1 MLRKLVLVILFLLS
15 MGAIFS
21 KEASSKQIKI
31 SIQED
36 GVSVA
41 NQKLNPSLK
50 IEDYEPIFG
59 TYDVKENR
67 EDGVYYT
74 WDKLGIKVRED
85 RNTLTINQLSIYLVV
100 SRASDTKKPFS
111 GVVNVFGKDI
121 NAKVTPAKFANDIIC
136 QQIFCTFKSEVAN
149 VNVNLTEDKR
159 NFKLILAKIE

>member
-1 MLRKLVLVILFLLS
+1 MYRTQFLYFLIFLCF
-15 MGAIFS
+15 GFIFS
-21 KEASSKQIKI
+21 TNANPKQIKI

-36 GVSVA
+36 GVVVG
-41 NQKLNPSLK
+41 NQKLSPGLK

-59 TYDVKENR
+59 AYDVKENR
-67 EDGVYYT
+67 EDGLYYT

-85 RNTLTINQLSIYLVV
+85 KSTLTINQLSIYLVV
-100 SRASDTKKPFS
+100 SRASDTKKAFS
-111 GVVNVFGKDI
+111 GVVNVLGKDV
-121 NAKVTPAKFANDIIC
+121 NAKVTPAKFSNDIIC